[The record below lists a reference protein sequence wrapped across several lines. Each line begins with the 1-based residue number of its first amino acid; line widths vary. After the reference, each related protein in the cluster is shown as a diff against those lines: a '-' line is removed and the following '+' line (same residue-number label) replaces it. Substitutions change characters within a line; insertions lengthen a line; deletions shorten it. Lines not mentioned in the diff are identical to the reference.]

1 MSTNMTGGADGG
13 IAIQVKLDTSK
24 ASKELTR
31 LEQKILKLQEEVTVG
46 KAKKS
51 ALVAQLEQANAELT
65 ALQAKTKIDGKSF
78 VISPEDSKR
87 ISDLKIQIE
96 QTQTAIEQQNKAL
109 SDAQLTLEGV
119 KTRYGEVT
127 QQAQALA
134 AAEQETAGGS
144 MQEAREHVEQTADA
158 FAQAQRNAEELNDT
172 MDGTQG
178 SASRMEKAAMKVQK
192 SMERIAKRIKSLF
205 GQALFFGLISRAL
218 SSFRDWLGETIR
230 QNDAATAALSRLKG
244 ALLTLAQPIL
254 SVVLPAFTALVDALT
269 RIVTMVAEF
278 ISILTGTSFS
288 ASKDAAKNLN
298 EEKKAL
304 DGVGAAAASAEKSMA
319 GFDEINKLTANNA
332 SGGGGGTSSGIAAE
346 FDSLTSTLPKWLANL
361 AKALHDFAEDIVI
374 KIRELKFEWDKGNIL
389 KSKDAWVVMLS
400 GILGAVIGAA
410 FGGLTG
416 GVIGLLLGV
425 AIGIISVTWMDKLKN
440 PGQAKNIA
448 ILVLS
453 GIIGAVLG
461 AMFGGLAGG
470 FIGLLLGV
478 SIGIVAVRFTD
489 DKFSKWT
496 AEDTFNTVMTAI
508 LFAILGA
515 TFGGLKGAVL
525 GLLFGVTISL
535 IAISF
540 KDELKGIGS
549 STNGF
554 FDLLN
559 ILLGVII
566 GAQFGGLAG
575 GAIGLILGVSI
586 SLARIAFS
594 DEVSEASRKLAA
606 SGLKIILTSLIFALI
621 GAACGFGPAG
631 AIVGGVIGL
640 VAGTLIQ
647 IQAINF
653 DDSMSEKEKQK
664 ATGILKTVLYGI
676 IGALIGAAIGGVFG
690 GIVGGIVGISL
701 GLAIHWSSITYDEV
715 PKRTAGGGFSGGGG
729 FGSRT
734 SRAAYQ
740 SLQVPP
746 VSSVDLPRLA
756 SGAVIPPNREF
767 LAVLGDQRQGTNI
780 EAPAEMIRQMV
791 ADGIRAAGIGNGNG
805 NRSQTVILQVGRRE
819 LGRVVYEL
827 NKEETQRVGVKL
839 AGVKA

>member
-13 IAIQVKLDTSK
+13 IAIQVRLDTSK
-24 ASKELTR
+24 ASKELNR

-46 KAKKS
+46 KTKKS
-51 ALVAQLEQANAELT
+51 ALVAQLEQANTELT

-109 SDAQLTLEGV
+109 SDTQLNLEGV

-144 MQEAREHVEQTADA
+144 MQEAREHVEQTAQA
-158 FAQAQRNAEELNDT
+158 FAEAQRNAEGLNDT

-254 SVVLPAFTALVDALT
+254 GVVLPAFTALVDALT

-332 SGGGGGTSSGIAAE
+332 SGGGGGASSGIAAE

-389 KSKDAWVVMLS
+389 KSKDAWLVMLS

-478 SIGIVAVRFTD
+478 
-489 DKFSKWT
+489 
-496 AEDTFNTVMTAI
+496 
-508 LFAILGA
+508 
-515 TFGGLKGAVL
+515 
-525 GLLFGVTISL
+525 
-535 IAISF
+535 
-540 KDELKGIGS
+540 
-549 STNGF
+549 
-554 FDLLN
+554 
-559 ILLGVII
+559 II

-575 GAIGLILGVSI
+575 GVIGLILGVSI

-715 PKRTAGGGFSGGGG
+715 PKRTAGSGFSGGGG

-767 LAVLGDQRQGTNI
+767 LAVLGDQRQGMNL
-780 EAPAEMIRQMV
+780 EAPADMIRQMV
-791 ADGIRAAGIGNGNG
+791 ADGIRAAGIGSGS
-805 NRSQTVILQVGRRE
+805 RTQTVILQVGRRE

>member
-13 IAIQVKLDTSK
+13 IAIQVRLDTSK
-24 ASKELTR
+24 ASKELNR

-46 KAKKS
+46 KTKKS
-51 ALVAQLEQANAELT
+51 ALVAQLEQANTELT

-109 SDAQLTLEGV
+109 SDTQLNLEGV

-127 QQAQALA
+127 QQVQALA

-144 MQEAREHVEQTADA
+144 MQEAREHVEQTAQA
-158 FAQAQRNAEELNDT
+158 FAEAQRNAEGLNDT

-205 GQALFFGLISRAL
+205 SQALFFGLISRAL

-230 QNDAATAALSRLKG
+230 QNDAATAAVSRLKG

-254 SVVLPAFTALVDALT
+254 GVVLPAFTALVDALT

-332 SGGGGGTSSGIAAE
+332 SGGGGGASSGIAAE

-389 KSKDAWVVMLS
+389 KSKDAWLVMLS

-410 FGGLTG
+410 F
-416 GVIGLLLGV
+416 GV

-478 SIGIVAVRFTD
+478 
-489 DKFSKWT
+489 
-496 AEDTFNTVMTAI
+496 
-508 LFAILGA
+508 
-515 TFGGLKGAVL
+515 
-525 GLLFGVTISL
+525 
-535 IAISF
+535 
-540 KDELKGIGS
+540 
-549 STNGF
+549 
-554 FDLLN
+554 
-559 ILLGVII
+559 II

-575 GAIGLILGVSI
+575 GVIGLILGVSI

-715 PKRTAGGGFSGGGG
+715 PKRTAGSGFSGGGG

-767 LAVLGDQRQGTNI
+767 LAVLGDQRQGMNL
-780 EAPAEMIRQMV
+780 EAPADMIRQMV
-791 ADGIRAAGIGNGNG
+791 ADGIRAAGIGSGS
-805 NRSQTVILQVGRRE
+805 RTQTVILQVGRRE

>member
-158 FAQAQRNAEELNDT
+158 FAQAQWNAEELNDT

-230 QNDAATAALSRLKG
+230 QNDAATAAVSRLKG

-254 SVVLPAFTALVDALT
+254 GVVLPAFTALVDALT

-332 SGGGGGTSSGIAAE
+332 SGGGGGASSGIAAE

-416 GVIGLLLGV
+416 GVI
-425 AIGIISVTWMDKLKN
+425 T
-440 PGQAKNIA
+440 
-448 ILVLS
+448 
-453 GIIGAVLG
+453 
-461 AMFGGLAGG
+461 
-470 FIGLLLGV
+470 
-478 SIGIVAVRFTD
+478 
-489 DKFSKWT
+489 
-496 AEDTFNTVMTAI
+496 
-508 LFAILGA
+508 
-515 TFGGLKGAVL
+515 
-525 GLLFGVTISL
+525 
-535 IAISF
+535 
-540 KDELKGIGS
+540 
-549 STNGF
+549 
-554 FDLLN
+554 
-559 ILLGVII
+559 
-566 GAQFGGLAG
+566 
-575 GAIGLILGVSI
+575 
-586 SLARIAFS
+586 
-594 DEVSEASRKLAA
+594 
-606 SGLKIILTSLIFALI
+606 TS
-621 GAACGFGPAG
+621 
-631 AIVGGVIGL
+631 
-640 VAGTLIQ
+640 
-647 IQAINF
+647 
-653 DDSMSEKEKQK
+653 
-664 ATGILKTVLYGI
+664 
-676 IGALIGAAIGGVFG
+676 
-690 GIVGGIVGISL
+690 
-701 GLAIHWSSITYDEV
+701 V
-715 PKRTAGGGFSGGGG
+715 PKD
-729 FGSRT
+729 
-734 SRAAYQ
+734 
-740 SLQVPP
+740 SLYFT
-746 VSSVDLPRLA
+746 LH
-756 SGAVIPPNREF
+756 
-767 LAVLGDQRQGTNI
+767 T
-780 EAPAEMIRQMV
+780 
-791 ADGIRAAGIGNGNG
+791 
-805 NRSQTVILQVGRRE
+805 T
-819 LGRVVYEL
+819 
-827 NKEETQRVGVKL
+827 
-839 AGVKA
+839 

>member
-13 IAIQVKLDTSK
+13 IAIQVRLDTSK
-24 ASKELTR
+24 ASKELNR

-46 KAKKS
+46 KTKKS
-51 ALVAQLEQANAELT
+51 ALVAQLEQANTELT

-109 SDAQLTLEGV
+109 SDTQLNLEGV

-144 MQEAREHVEQTADA
+144 MQEAREHVEQTAQA
-158 FAQAQRNAEELNDT
+158 FAEAQRNAEGLNDT

-205 GQALFFGLISRAL
+205 SQALFFGLISRAL

-230 QNDAATAALSRLKG
+230 QNDAATAAVSRLKG

-254 SVVLPAFTALVDALT
+254 GVVLPAFTALVDALT

-332 SGGGGGTSSGIAAE
+332 SGGGGGASSGIAAE

-389 KSKDAWVVMLS
+389 KSKDAWLVMLS

-478 SIGIVAVRFTD
+478 
-489 DKFSKWT
+489 
-496 AEDTFNTVMTAI
+496 
-508 LFAILGA
+508 
-515 TFGGLKGAVL
+515 
-525 GLLFGVTISL
+525 
-535 IAISF
+535 
-540 KDELKGIGS
+540 
-549 STNGF
+549 
-554 FDLLN
+554 
-559 ILLGVII
+559 II

-575 GAIGLILGVSI
+575 GVIGLILGVII

-715 PKRTAGGGFSGGGG
+715 PKRTAGSGFSGGGG

-767 LAVLGDQRQGTNI
+767 LAVLGDQRQGMNL
-780 EAPAEMIRQMV
+780 EAPADMIRQMV
-791 ADGIRAAGIGNGNG
+791 ADGIRAAGIGSGS
-805 NRSQTVILQVGRRE
+805 RTQTVILQVGRRE

>member
-13 IAIQVKLDTSK
+13 IAIQVRLDTSK
-24 ASKELTR
+24 ASKELNR

-46 KAKKS
+46 KTKKS
-51 ALVAQLEQANAELT
+51 ALVAQLEQANTELT

-144 MQEAREHVEQTADA
+144 MQEAREHVEQTAQA
-158 FAQAQRNAEELNDT
+158 FAEAQRNAEGLNDT

-230 QNDAATAALSRLKG
+230 QNDAATAAVSRLKG

-254 SVVLPAFTALVDALT
+254 GVVLPAFTALVDALT

-332 SGGGGGTSSGIAAE
+332 SGGGGGASSGIAAE

-389 KSKDAWVVMLS
+389 KSKDAWLVMLS

-478 SIGIVAVRFTD
+478 
-489 DKFSKWT
+489 
-496 AEDTFNTVMTAI
+496 
-508 LFAILGA
+508 
-515 TFGGLKGAVL
+515 
-525 GLLFGVTISL
+525 
-535 IAISF
+535 
-540 KDELKGIGS
+540 
-549 STNGF
+549 
-554 FDLLN
+554 
-559 ILLGVII
+559 II

-575 GAIGLILGVSI
+575 GGIGLILGVSI

-715 PKRTAGGGFSGGGG
+715 PKRTAGSGFSGGGG

-767 LAVLGDQRQGTNI
+767 LAVLGDQRQGMNL
-780 EAPAEMIRQMV
+780 EAPADMIRQMV
-791 ADGIRAAGIGNGNG
+791 ADGIRAAGIGSGS
-805 NRSQTVILQVGRRE
+805 RTQTVILQVGRRE

>member
-13 IAIQVKLDTSK
+13 IAIQVRLDTSK
-24 ASKELTR
+24 ASKELNR

-46 KAKKS
+46 KTKKS
-51 ALVAQLEQANAELT
+51 ALVAQLEQANTELT

-109 SDAQLTLEGV
+109 SDTQLNLEGV

-144 MQEAREHVEQTADA
+144 MQEAREHVEQTAQA
-158 FAQAQRNAEELNDT
+158 FAEAQRNAEGLNDT

-178 SASRMEKAAMKVQK
+178 SASRMEKAAMKVQT

-205 GQALFFGLISRAL
+205 SQALFFGLISRAL

-230 QNDAATAALSRLKG
+230 QNDAATAAVSRLKG

-254 SVVLPAFTALVDALT
+254 GVVLPAFTALVDALT

-332 SGGGGGTSSGIAAE
+332 SGGGGGASSGIAAE

-389 KSKDAWVVMLS
+389 KSKDAWLVMLS

-478 SIGIVAVRFTD
+478 
-489 DKFSKWT
+489 
-496 AEDTFNTVMTAI
+496 
-508 LFAILGA
+508 
-515 TFGGLKGAVL
+515 
-525 GLLFGVTISL
+525 
-535 IAISF
+535 
-540 KDELKGIGS
+540 
-549 STNGF
+549 
-554 FDLLN
+554 
-559 ILLGVII
+559 II

-575 GAIGLILGVSI
+575 GVIGLILGVSI

-715 PKRTAGGGFSGGGG
+715 PKRTAGSGFSGGGG

-767 LAVLGDQRQGTNI
+767 LAVLGDQRQGMNL
-780 EAPAEMIRQMV
+780 EAPADMIRQMV
-791 ADGIRAAGIGNGNG
+791 ADGIRAAGIGSGS
-805 NRSQTVILQVGRRE
+805 RTQTVILQVGRRE

>member
-13 IAIQVKLDTSK
+13 IAIQVRLDTSK
-24 ASKELTR
+24 ASKELNR

-96 QTQTAIEQQNKAL
+96 QTQAAIEQQNKAL
-109 SDAQLTLEGV
+109 SDTQLTLEGV

-144 MQEAREHVEQTADA
+144 MQEARERVEQTAQA
-158 FAQAQRNAEELNDT
+158 FAEAQRNAEGLNDT

-205 GQALFFGLISRAL
+205 SQALFFGLISRAL

-230 QNDAATAALSRLKG
+230 QNDAATAAVSRLKG

-254 SVVLPAFTALVDALT
+254 GVVLPAFTALVDALT

-332 SGGGGGTSSGIAAE
+332 SGGGGGASSGIAAE

-389 KSKDAWVVMLS
+389 KSKDAWLVMLS

-478 SIGIVAVRFTD
+478 
-489 DKFSKWT
+489 
-496 AEDTFNTVMTAI
+496 
-508 LFAILGA
+508 
-515 TFGGLKGAVL
+515 
-525 GLLFGVTISL
+525 
-535 IAISF
+535 
-540 KDELKGIGS
+540 
-549 STNGF
+549 
-554 FDLLN
+554 
-559 ILLGVII
+559 II

-575 GAIGLILGVSI
+575 GVIGLILGVSI

-715 PKRTAGGGFSGGGG
+715 PKRTAGSGFSGGGG

-767 LAVLGDQRQGTNI
+767 LAVLGDQRQGMNL
-780 EAPAEMIRQMV
+780 EAPADMIRQMV
-791 ADGIRAAGIGNGNG
+791 ADGIRAAGIGSGS
-805 NRSQTVILQVGRRE
+805 RTQTVILQVGRRE

>member
-1 MSTNMTGGADGG
+1 M
-13 IAIQVKLDTSK
+13 
-24 ASKELTR
+24 
-31 LEQKILKLQEEVTVG
+31 
-46 KAKKS
+46 
-51 ALVAQLEQANAELT
+51 
-65 ALQAKTKIDGKSF
+65 
-78 VISPEDSKR
+78 
-87 ISDLKIQIE
+87 
-96 QTQTAIEQQNKAL
+96 
-109 SDAQLTLEGV
+109 
-119 KTRYGEVT
+119 
-127 QQAQALA
+127 
-134 AAEQETAGGS
+134 
-144 MQEAREHVEQTADA
+144 
-158 FAQAQRNAEELNDT
+158 
-172 MDGTQG
+172 
-178 SASRMEKAAMKVQK
+178 
-192 SMERIAKRIKSLF
+192 
-205 GQALFFGLISRAL
+205 
-218 SSFRDWLGETIR
+218 
-230 QNDAATAALSRLKG
+230 
-244 ALLTLAQPIL
+244 
-254 SVVLPAFTALVDALT
+254 
-269 RIVTMVAEF
+269 
-278 ISILTGTSFS
+278 
-288 ASKDAAKNLN
+288 
-298 EEKKAL
+298 
-304 DGVGAAAASAEKSMA
+304 GAAAASAEKSMA

-332 SGGGGGTSSGIAAE
+332 SGGGGGASSGIAAE

-508 LFAILGA
+508 LFAVLGA

-525 GLLFGVTISL
+525 GILFGVTISL

-575 GAIGLILGVSI
+575 GVIGLILGVSI

-767 LAVLGDQRQGTNI
+767 LAVLGDQRQGMNI

-791 ADGIRAAGIGNGNG
+791 ADGIRAAGIGSGS
-805 NRSQTVILQVGRRE
+805 RPQTVILQVGRRE

-827 NKEETQRVGVKL
+827 NKEETQRVGVQL
-839 AGVKA
+839 ASVKA

>member
-109 SDAQLTLEGV
+109 SDTQLNLEGV

-144 MQEAREHVEQTADA
+144 MQEAREHVEQTAQA
-158 FAQAQRNAEELNDT
+158 FAEAQRNAEGLNDT

-205 GQALFFGLISRAL
+205 SQALFFGLISRAL

-254 SVVLPAFTALVDALT
+254 GVVLPAFTALVDALT

-332 SGGGGGTSSGIAAE
+332 SGGGGGASSGIAAE

-389 KSKDAWVVMLS
+389 KSKDAWLVMLS

-425 AIGIISVTWMDKLKN
+425 AIGIIGVTWMDKLKN

-478 SIGIVAVRFTD
+478 
-489 DKFSKWT
+489 
-496 AEDTFNTVMTAI
+496 
-508 LFAILGA
+508 
-515 TFGGLKGAVL
+515 
-525 GLLFGVTISL
+525 
-535 IAISF
+535 
-540 KDELKGIGS
+540 
-549 STNGF
+549 
-554 FDLLN
+554 
-559 ILLGVII
+559 II

-575 GAIGLILGVSI
+575 GVIGLILGVSI

-767 LAVLGDQRQGTNI
+767 LAVLGDQRQGMNL
-780 EAPAEMIRQMV
+780 EAPADMIRQMV
-791 ADGIRAAGIGNGNG
+791 ADGIRAAGIGSG

>member
-51 ALVAQLEQANAELT
+51 ALVAQLEQANTELT
-65 ALQAKTKIDGKSF
+65 ALQAKTKIDGKNF
-78 VISPEDSKR
+78 VISPGDSKR

-96 QTQTAIEQQNKAL
+96 QTQAAIEQQNKAL
-109 SDAQLTLEGV
+109 SDTQLTLEGV

-144 MQEAREHVEQTADA
+144 MQEAREHVEQTAQA
-158 FAQAQRNAEELNDT
+158 FAEAQRNAEGLNDT
-172 MDGTQG
+172 MDGTQD

-254 SVVLPAFTALVDALT
+254 GVVLPAFTALVDALT

-319 GFDEINKLTANNA
+319 GFDEINKLTANNT
-332 SGGGGGTSSGIAAE
+332 SGGGGGASSGIAAE

-361 AKALHDFAEDIVI
+361 AKALHDFTEDIVI

-508 LFAILGA
+508 LFAVLGA
-515 TFGGLKGAVL
+515 MFGGLKGAVL

-575 GAIGLILGVSI
+575 GVIGLILGVSI

-631 AIVGGVIGL
+631 AIVGGIIGL

-647 IQAINF
+647 IQKINF

-767 LAVLGDQRQGTNI
+767 LAVLGDQRQGMNI
-780 EAPAEMIRQMV
+780 EAPADMIRQMV
-791 ADGIRAAGIGNGNG
+791 ADGIRAAGIGSGS
-805 NRSQTVILQVGRRE
+805 RPQTVILQVGRRE

-827 NKEETQRVGVKL
+827 NKEETQRVGVQL
-839 AGVKA
+839 ASVKA

>member
-13 IAIQVKLDTSK
+13 IAIQVRLDTSK
-24 ASKELTR
+24 ASKELNR

-46 KAKKS
+46 KTKKS
-51 ALVAQLEQANAELT
+51 ALVAQLEQANTELT

-109 SDAQLTLEGV
+109 SDTQLNLEGV

-144 MQEAREHVEQTADA
+144 MQEAREHVEQTAQA
-158 FAQAQRNAEELNDT
+158 FAEAQRNAEGLNDT

-230 QNDAATAALSRLKG
+230 QNDAATAAVSRLKG

-254 SVVLPAFTALVDALT
+254 GVVLPAFTALVDALT

-332 SGGGGGTSSGIAAE
+332 SGGGGGASSGIAAE

-389 KSKDAWVVMLS
+389 KSKDAWLVMLS

-478 SIGIVAVRFTD
+478 
-489 DKFSKWT
+489 
-496 AEDTFNTVMTAI
+496 
-508 LFAILGA
+508 
-515 TFGGLKGAVL
+515 
-525 GLLFGVTISL
+525 
-535 IAISF
+535 
-540 KDELKGIGS
+540 
-549 STNGF
+549 
-554 FDLLN
+554 
-559 ILLGVII
+559 II

-575 GAIGLILGVSI
+575 GVIGLILGVSI

-715 PKRTAGGGFSGGGG
+715 PKRTAGSGFSGGGG

-767 LAVLGDQRQGTNI
+767 LAVLGDQRQGMNL
-780 EAPAEMIRQMV
+780 EAPADMIRQMV
-791 ADGIRAAGIGNGNG
+791 ADGIRAAGIGSGS
-805 NRSQTVILQVGRRE
+805 RTQTVILQVGRRE

>member
-109 SDAQLTLEGV
+109 SDTQLNLEGV

-144 MQEAREHVEQTADA
+144 MQEAREHVEQTAQA
-158 FAQAQRNAEELNDT
+158 FAEAQRNAEGLNDT

-205 GQALFFGLISRAL
+205 SQALFFGLISRAL

-230 QNDAATAALSRLKG
+230 QNDAATAAVSRLKG

-254 SVVLPAFTALVDALT
+254 GVVLPAFTALVDALT

-332 SGGGGGTSSGIAAE
+332 SGGGGGASSGIAAE

-478 SIGIVAVRFTD
+478 
-489 DKFSKWT
+489 
-496 AEDTFNTVMTAI
+496 
-508 LFAILGA
+508 
-515 TFGGLKGAVL
+515 
-525 GLLFGVTISL
+525 
-535 IAISF
+535 
-540 KDELKGIGS
+540 
-549 STNGF
+549 
-554 FDLLN
+554 
-559 ILLGVII
+559 II

-575 GAIGLILGVSI
+575 GVIGLILGVSI

-715 PKRTAGGGFSGGGG
+715 PKRTAGSGFSGGGG

-767 LAVLGDQRQGTNI
+767 LAVLGDQRQGMNL
-780 EAPAEMIRQMV
+780 EAPADMIRQMV
-791 ADGIRAAGIGNGNG
+791 ADGIRAAGIGSGS
-805 NRSQTVILQVGRRE
+805 RTQTVILQVGRRE

-827 NKEETQRVGVKL
+827 NKEETQRVGVQL
-839 AGVKA
+839 ASVKA

>member
-13 IAIQVKLDTSK
+13 IAIQVRLDTSK
-24 ASKELTR
+24 ASKELNR

-144 MQEAREHVEQTADA
+144 MQEAGEHVEQTADA

-205 GQALFFGLISRAL
+205 SQALFFGLISRAL

-230 QNDAATAALSRLKG
+230 QNDAATAAVSRLKG

-254 SVVLPAFTALVDALT
+254 GVVLPAFTALVDALT

-332 SGGGGGTSSGIAAE
+332 SGGGGGASSGIAAE

-389 KSKDAWVVMLS
+389 KSKDAWLVMLS

-478 SIGIVAVRFTD
+478 
-489 DKFSKWT
+489 
-496 AEDTFNTVMTAI
+496 
-508 LFAILGA
+508 
-515 TFGGLKGAVL
+515 
-525 GLLFGVTISL
+525 
-535 IAISF
+535 
-540 KDELKGIGS
+540 
-549 STNGF
+549 
-554 FDLLN
+554 
-559 ILLGVII
+559 II

-575 GAIGLILGVSI
+575 GVIGLILGVSI

-715 PKRTAGGGFSGGGG
+715 PKRTAGSGFSGGGG

-767 LAVLGDQRQGTNI
+767 LAVLGDQRQGMNL
-780 EAPAEMIRQMV
+780 EAPADMIRQMV
-791 ADGIRAAGIGNGNG
+791 ADGIRAAGIGSGS
-805 NRSQTVILQVGRRE
+805 RTQTVILQVGRRE

>member
-13 IAIQVKLDTSK
+13 IAIQVRLDTSK
-24 ASKELTR
+24 ASKELNR

-144 MQEAREHVEQTADA
+144 MQEAGEHVEQTADA

-254 SVVLPAFTALVDALT
+254 GVVLPAFTALVDALT

-332 SGGGGGTSSGIAAE
+332 SGGGGGASSGIAAE

-389 KSKDAWVVMLS
+389 KSKDAWLVMLS

-478 SIGIVAVRFTD
+478 
-489 DKFSKWT
+489 
-496 AEDTFNTVMTAI
+496 
-508 LFAILGA
+508 
-515 TFGGLKGAVL
+515 
-525 GLLFGVTISL
+525 
-535 IAISF
+535 
-540 KDELKGIGS
+540 
-549 STNGF
+549 
-554 FDLLN
+554 
-559 ILLGVII
+559 II

-575 GAIGLILGVSI
+575 GVIGLILGVSI

-715 PKRTAGGGFSGGGG
+715 PKRTAGSGFSGGGG

-767 LAVLGDQRQGTNI
+767 LAVLGDQRQGMNL
-780 EAPAEMIRQMV
+780 EAPADMIRQMV
-791 ADGIRAAGIGNGNG
+791 ADGIRAAGIGSGS
-805 NRSQTVILQVGRRE
+805 RTQTVILQVGRRE

>member
-65 ALQAKTKIDGKSF
+65 ALQAKTKINGKSF

-109 SDAQLTLEGV
+109 SDTQLTSEGV
-119 KTRYGEVT
+119 KIRYGEVT
-127 QQAQALA
+127 QRAQALA

-178 SASRMEKAAMKVQK
+178 SASRMEKAAAMKVQK

-218 SSFRDWLGETIR
+218 SSFRDWLGETIQ
-230 QNDAATAALSRLKG
+230 QNDAAAGAVSRLKG

-269 RIVTMVAEF
+269 RVVSMVAEF

-332 SGGGGGTSSGIAAE
+332 SGGGGGASSGIAAE

-508 LFAILGA
+508 LFAVLGA

-575 GAIGLILGVSI
+575 GVIGLILGVSV

-767 LAVLGDQRQGTNI
+767 LAVLGDQRQGVNI

-791 ADGIRAAGIGNGNG
+791 ADGIRAAGIGSG

-827 NKEETQRVGVKL
+827 NKEETQRVGVRL

>member
-158 FAQAQRNAEELNDT
+158 FAQAQWNAEELNDT

-230 QNDAATAALSRLKG
+230 QNDAATAAVSRLKG

-254 SVVLPAFTALVDALT
+254 GVVLPAFTALVDALT

-332 SGGGGGTSSGIAAE
+332 SGGGGGASSGIAAE

-410 FGGLTG
+410 FG

-508 LFAILGA
+508 LFAVLGA

-525 GLLFGVTISL
+525 GILFGVTISL

-575 GAIGLILGVSI
+575 GVIGLILGVSI

-767 LAVLGDQRQGTNI
+767 LAVLGDQRQGMNI

-791 ADGIRAAGIGNGNG
+791 ADGIRAAGIGSGS
-805 NRSQTVILQVGRRE
+805 RPQTVILQVGRRE

-827 NKEETQRVGVKL
+827 NKEETQRVGVQL
-839 AGVKA
+839 ASVKA

>member
-13 IAIQVKLDTSK
+13 IAIQVRLDTSK
-24 ASKELTR
+24 ASKELNR

-46 KAKKS
+46 KTKKS
-51 ALVAQLEQANAELT
+51 ALVAQLEQANTELT

-109 SDAQLTLEGV
+109 SDTQLNLEGV

-144 MQEAREHVEQTADA
+144 MQEAREHVEQTAQA
-158 FAQAQRNAEELNDT
+158 FAEAQRNAEGLNDT

-205 GQALFFGLISRAL
+205 SQALFFGLISRAL

-230 QNDAATAALSRLKG
+230 QNDAATAAVSRLKG

-254 SVVLPAFTALVDALT
+254 GVVLPAFTALVDALT

-332 SGGGGGTSSGIAAE
+332 SGGGGGASSGIAAE

-389 KSKDAWVVMLS
+389 KSKDAWLVMLS

-425 AIGIISVTWMDKLKN
+425 AIGIIGVTWMDKLKN

-478 SIGIVAVRFTD
+478 
-489 DKFSKWT
+489 
-496 AEDTFNTVMTAI
+496 
-508 LFAILGA
+508 
-515 TFGGLKGAVL
+515 
-525 GLLFGVTISL
+525 
-535 IAISF
+535 
-540 KDELKGIGS
+540 
-549 STNGF
+549 
-554 FDLLN
+554 
-559 ILLGVII
+559 II

-575 GAIGLILGVSI
+575 GVIGLILGVSI

-715 PKRTAGGGFSGGGG
+715 PKRTAGSGFSGGGG

-767 LAVLGDQRQGTNI
+767 LAVLGDQRQGMNL
-780 EAPAEMIRQMV
+780 EAPADMIRQMV
-791 ADGIRAAGIGNGNG
+791 ADGIRAAGIGSGS
-805 NRSQTVILQVGRRE
+805 RTQTVILQVGRRE

>member
-109 SDAQLTLEGV
+109 SDTQLNLEGV

-144 MQEAREHVEQTADA
+144 MQEAREHVEQTAQA
-158 FAQAQRNAEELNDT
+158 FAEAQRNAEGLNDT

-205 GQALFFGLISRAL
+205 SQALFFGLISRAL

-230 QNDAATAALSRLKG
+230 QNDAATAAVSRLKG

-254 SVVLPAFTALVDALT
+254 GVVLPAFTALVDALT

-332 SGGGGGTSSGIAAE
+332 SGGGGGASSGIAAE

-389 KSKDAWVVMLS
+389 KSKDAWLVMLS

-478 SIGIVAVRFTD
+478 
-489 DKFSKWT
+489 
-496 AEDTFNTVMTAI
+496 
-508 LFAILGA
+508 
-515 TFGGLKGAVL
+515 
-525 GLLFGVTISL
+525 
-535 IAISF
+535 
-540 KDELKGIGS
+540 
-549 STNGF
+549 
-554 FDLLN
+554 
-559 ILLGVII
+559 II

-575 GAIGLILGVSI
+575 GVIGLILGVSI

-715 PKRTAGGGFSGGGG
+715 PKRTAGSGFSGGGG

-767 LAVLGDQRQGTNI
+767 LAVLGDQRQGMNL
-780 EAPAEMIRQMV
+780 EAPADMIRQMV
-791 ADGIRAAGIGNGNG
+791 ADGIRAAGIGSGS
-805 NRSQTVILQVGRRE
+805 RTQTVILQVGRRE

>member
-13 IAIQVKLDTSK
+13 IAIQVRLDTSK
-24 ASKELTR
+24 ASKELNR

-109 SDAQLTLEGV
+109 SDTQLNLEGV

-144 MQEAREHVEQTADA
+144 MQEAREHVEQTAQA
-158 FAQAQRNAEELNDT
+158 FAEAQRNAEGLNDT

-205 GQALFFGLISRAL
+205 SQALFFGLISRAL

-230 QNDAATAALSRLKG
+230 QNDAATAAVSRLKG

-254 SVVLPAFTALVDALT
+254 GVVLPAFTALVDALT

-332 SGGGGGTSSGIAAE
+332 SGGGGGASSGIAAE

-389 KSKDAWVVMLS
+389 KSKDAWLVMLS

-478 SIGIVAVRFTD
+478 
-489 DKFSKWT
+489 
-496 AEDTFNTVMTAI
+496 
-508 LFAILGA
+508 
-515 TFGGLKGAVL
+515 
-525 GLLFGVTISL
+525 
-535 IAISF
+535 
-540 KDELKGIGS
+540 
-549 STNGF
+549 
-554 FDLLN
+554 
-559 ILLGVII
+559 II

-575 GAIGLILGVSI
+575 GVIGLILGVSI

-715 PKRTAGGGFSGGGG
+715 PKRTAGSGFSGGGG

-767 LAVLGDQRQGTNI
+767 LAVLGDQRQGMNL
-780 EAPAEMIRQMV
+780 EAPADMIRQMV
-791 ADGIRAAGIGNGNG
+791 ADGIRAAGIGSGS
-805 NRSQTVILQVGRRE
+805 RTQTVILQVGRRE

>member
-13 IAIQVKLDTSK
+13 IAIQVRLDTSK
-24 ASKELTR
+24 ASKELNR

-46 KAKKS
+46 KTKKS
-51 ALVAQLEQANAELT
+51 ALVAQLEQANTELT

-109 SDAQLTLEGV
+109 SDTQLNLEGV

-144 MQEAREHVEQTADA
+144 MQEAREHVEQTAQA
-158 FAQAQRNAEELNDT
+158 FAEAQRNAEGLNDT

-205 GQALFFGLISRAL
+205 SQALFFGLISRAL

-230 QNDAATAALSRLKG
+230 QNDAATAAVSRLKG

-254 SVVLPAFTALVDALT
+254 GVVLPAFTALVDALT

-332 SGGGGGTSSGIAAE
+332 SGGGGGASSGIAAE

-389 KSKDAWVVMLS
+389 KSKDAWLVMLS

-478 SIGIVAVRFTD
+478 
-489 DKFSKWT
+489 
-496 AEDTFNTVMTAI
+496 
-508 LFAILGA
+508 
-515 TFGGLKGAVL
+515 
-525 GLLFGVTISL
+525 
-535 IAISF
+535 
-540 KDELKGIGS
+540 
-549 STNGF
+549 
-554 FDLLN
+554 
-559 ILLGVII
+559 II

-575 GAIGLILGVSI
+575 GVIGLILGVSI

-701 GLAIHWSSITYDEV
+701 GFAIHWSSITYDEV
-715 PKRTAGGGFSGGGG
+715 PKRTAGSGFSGGGG

-767 LAVLGDQRQGTNI
+767 LAVLGDQRQGMNL
-780 EAPAEMIRQMV
+780 EAPADMIRQMV
-791 ADGIRAAGIGNGNG
+791 ADGIRAAGIGSGS
-805 NRSQTVILQVGRRE
+805 RTQTVILQVGRRE

>member
-13 IAIQVKLDTSK
+13 IAIQVRLDTSK
-24 ASKELTR
+24 ASKELNR

-46 KAKKS
+46 KTKKS
-51 ALVAQLEQANAELT
+51 ALVAQLEQANTELT

-109 SDAQLTLEGV
+109 SDTQLNLEGV

-144 MQEAREHVEQTADA
+144 MQEAREHVEQTAQA
-158 FAQAQRNAEELNDT
+158 FAEAQRNAEGLNDT

-205 GQALFFGLISRAL
+205 SQALFFGLISRAL

-230 QNDAATAALSRLKG
+230 QNDAATAAVSRLKG

-254 SVVLPAFTALVDALT
+254 GVVLPAFTALVDALT

-332 SGGGGGTSSGIAAE
+332 SGGGGGASSGIAAE

-389 KSKDAWVVMLS
+389 KSKDAWLVMLS

-478 SIGIVAVRFTD
+478 
-489 DKFSKWT
+489 
-496 AEDTFNTVMTAI
+496 
-508 LFAILGA
+508 
-515 TFGGLKGAVL
+515 
-525 GLLFGVTISL
+525 
-535 IAISF
+535 
-540 KDELKGIGS
+540 
-549 STNGF
+549 
-554 FDLLN
+554 
-559 ILLGVII
+559 II

-575 GAIGLILGVSI
+575 GVIGLILGVSI

-715 PKRTAGGGFSGGGG
+715 PKRTAGSGFSGGGG

-767 LAVLGDQRQGTNI
+767 LAVLGDQRQGMNI

-791 ADGIRAAGIGNGNG
+791 ADGIRAAGIGSGS
-805 NRSQTVILQVGRRE
+805 RTQTVILQVGRRE

>member
-13 IAIQVKLDTSK
+13 IAIQVRLDTSK
-24 ASKELTR
+24 ASKELNR

-46 KAKKS
+46 KTKKS
-51 ALVAQLEQANAELT
+51 ALVAQLEQANTELT

-109 SDAQLTLEGV
+109 SDTQLNLEGV

-144 MQEAREHVEQTADA
+144 MQEAGEHVEQTADA

-254 SVVLPAFTALVDALT
+254 GVVLPAFTALVDALT

-332 SGGGGGTSSGIAAE
+332 SGGGGGASSGIAAE

-389 KSKDAWVVMLS
+389 KSKDAWLVMLS

-478 SIGIVAVRFTD
+478 
-489 DKFSKWT
+489 
-496 AEDTFNTVMTAI
+496 
-508 LFAILGA
+508 
-515 TFGGLKGAVL
+515 
-525 GLLFGVTISL
+525 
-535 IAISF
+535 
-540 KDELKGIGS
+540 
-549 STNGF
+549 
-554 FDLLN
+554 
-559 ILLGVII
+559 II

-575 GAIGLILGVSI
+575 GVIGLILGVSI

-715 PKRTAGGGFSGGGG
+715 PKRTAGSGFSGGGG

-767 LAVLGDQRQGTNI
+767 LAVLGDQRQGMNL
-780 EAPAEMIRQMV
+780 EAPADMIRQMV
-791 ADGIRAAGIGNGNG
+791 ADGIRAAGIGSGS
-805 NRSQTVILQVGRRE
+805 RTQTVILQVGRRE

>member
-65 ALQAKTKIDGKSF
+65 ALQAKTKINGKSF

-109 SDAQLTLEGV
+109 SDTQLTSEGV
-119 KTRYGEVT
+119 KIRYGEVT
-127 QQAQALA
+127 QRAQALA

-178 SASRMEKAAMKVQK
+178 SASRMEKAAAMKVQK

-218 SSFRDWLGETIR
+218 SSFRDWLGETIQ
-230 QNDAATAALSRLKG
+230 QNDVAAGAVSRLKG

-269 RIVTMVAEF
+269 RVVSMVAEF

-332 SGGGGGTSSGIAAE
+332 SGGGGGASSGIAAE

-361 AKALHDFAEDIVI
+361 AKALHDFAEEIVI

-416 GVIGLLLGV
+416 AVIGLLLGV

-440 PGQAKNIA
+440 PGHAKNIA

-489 DKFSKWT
+489 DKFSEWT

-508 LFAILGA
+508 LFAVLGA

-559 ILLGVII
+559 IL
-566 GAQFGGLAG
+566 
-575 GAIGLILGVSI
+575 LGVSI

-715 PKRTAGGGFSGGGG
+715 PKRTAGGGFTGGGG

-767 LAVLGDQRQGTNI
+767 LAVLGDQRQGMNI

-791 ADGIRAAGIGNGNG
+791 ADGIRAAGIGSG

-827 NKEETQRVGVKL
+827 NKEETQRVGVRL

>member
-13 IAIQVKLDTSK
+13 IAIQVRLDTSK
-24 ASKELTR
+24 ASKELNR

-46 KAKKS
+46 KTKKS
-51 ALVAQLEQANAELT
+51 ALVAQLEQANTELT

-109 SDAQLTLEGV
+109 SDTQLNLEGV

-144 MQEAREHVEQTADA
+144 MQEAREHVEQTAQA
-158 FAQAQRNAEELNDT
+158 FAEAQRNAEGLNDT

-205 GQALFFGLISRAL
+205 SQALFFGLISRAL

-230 QNDAATAALSRLKG
+230 QNDAATAAVSRLKG

-254 SVVLPAFTALVDALT
+254 GVVLPAFTALVDALT

-278 ISILTGTSFS
+278 ISILTGTRFS

-332 SGGGGGTSSGIAAE
+332 SGGGGGASSGIAAE

-389 KSKDAWVVMLS
+389 KSKDAWLVMLS

-478 SIGIVAVRFTD
+478 
-489 DKFSKWT
+489 
-496 AEDTFNTVMTAI
+496 
-508 LFAILGA
+508 
-515 TFGGLKGAVL
+515 
-525 GLLFGVTISL
+525 
-535 IAISF
+535 
-540 KDELKGIGS
+540 
-549 STNGF
+549 
-554 FDLLN
+554 
-559 ILLGVII
+559 II

-575 GAIGLILGVSI
+575 GVIGLILGVSI

-715 PKRTAGGGFSGGGG
+715 PKRTAGSGFSGGGG

-767 LAVLGDQRQGTNI
+767 LAVLGDQRQGMNL
-780 EAPAEMIRQMV
+780 EAPADMIRQMV
-791 ADGIRAAGIGNGNG
+791 ADGIRAAGIGSGS
-805 NRSQTVILQVGRRE
+805 RTQTVILQVGRRE

>member
-13 IAIQVKLDTSK
+13 IAIQVRLDTSK
-24 ASKELTR
+24 ASKELNR

-46 KAKKS
+46 KTKKS
-51 ALVAQLEQANAELT
+51 ALVAQLEQANTELT

-144 MQEAREHVEQTADA
+144 MQEAGEHVEQTADA

-254 SVVLPAFTALVDALT
+254 GVVLPAFTALVDALT

-332 SGGGGGTSSGIAAE
+332 SGGGGGASSGIAAE

-416 GVIGLLLGV
+416 GV
-425 AIGIISVTWMDKLKN
+425 
-440 PGQAKNIA
+440 
-448 ILVLS
+448 
-453 GIIGAVLG
+453 
-461 AMFGGLAGG
+461 
-470 FIGLLLGV
+470 
-478 SIGIVAVRFTD
+478 
-489 DKFSKWT
+489 
-496 AEDTFNTVMTAI
+496 
-508 LFAILGA
+508 
-515 TFGGLKGAVL
+515 
-525 GLLFGVTISL
+525 
-535 IAISF
+535 
-540 KDELKGIGS
+540 
-549 STNGF
+549 
-554 FDLLN
+554 
-559 ILLGVII
+559 
-566 GAQFGGLAG
+566 
-575 GAIGLILGVSI
+575 
-586 SLARIAFS
+586 
-594 DEVSEASRKLAA
+594 
-606 SGLKIILTSLIFALI
+606 
-621 GAACGFGPAG
+621 
-631 AIVGGVIGL
+631 
-640 VAGTLIQ
+640 
-647 IQAINF
+647 
-653 DDSMSEKEKQK
+653 
-664 ATGILKTVLYGI
+664 
-676 IGALIGAAIGGVFG
+676 
-690 GIVGGIVGISL
+690 
-701 GLAIHWSSITYDEV
+701 
-715 PKRTAGGGFSGGGG
+715 
-729 FGSRT
+729 
-734 SRAAYQ
+734 
-740 SLQVPP
+740 
-746 VSSVDLPRLA
+746 
-756 SGAVIPPNREF
+756 
-767 LAVLGDQRQGTNI
+767 
-780 EAPAEMIRQMV
+780 
-791 ADGIRAAGIGNGNG
+791 
-805 NRSQTVILQVGRRE
+805 
-819 LGRVVYEL
+819 
-827 NKEETQRVGVKL
+827 
-839 AGVKA
+839 